1 MTEQALVV
9 PEDTHP
15 AVFDT
20 KDPAGVIARAR
31 GIADQLAPLVE
42 KAKLYAMISGRK
54 YVKVEGWN
62 TMLSMLGIFPQVEFC
77 KKLDRPEIAYEAR
90 VVLKTIGGQVVGA
103 GEALCTSIERNWGG
117 RDEFAIKSMAQTRA
131 TGKAARNG
139 FSWIMSLAGYEA
151 TPAEEMIHLDEAKP
165 AQAQSGAASQLT
177 DVQGDVYT
185 SKFSLSEPLKS
196 KKGTVYRTA
205 IDSKQGRFYVWDDA
219 VCRDLNVANGEE
231 RTVQLRQDGKFTAI
245 IAVKGGDS
253 DPANK
258 NDALEPGGES
268 Q

>member
-1 MTEQALVV
+1 MENALAVV

-20 KDPAGVIARAR
+20 KDPAAVIARAR

-77 KKLDRPEIAYEAR
+77 RKLDRPEIAYEAR

-103 GEALCTSIERNWGG
+103 GEALCTSTERNWGN

-151 TPAEEMIHLDEAKP
+151 TPAEEMVHSDEARP
-165 AQAQSGAASQLT
+165 VPGNPVAASQAVE
-177 DVQGDVYT
+177 VQGDFYT
-185 SKFSLSEPLKS
+185 SSFLLSEPLKS
-196 KKGTVYRTA
+196 KKGTIYRTA
-205 IDSKQGRFYVWDDA
+205 MDSKQGRFYVWDDV
-219 VCRDLNVANGEE
+219 VCRDLQVASGEP
-231 RTVQLRQDGKFTAI
+231 RTVKLRQDGKFTAI
-245 IAVKGGDS
+245 IGVVGGDS

-258 NDALEPGGES
+258 KEETAA
-268 Q
+268 